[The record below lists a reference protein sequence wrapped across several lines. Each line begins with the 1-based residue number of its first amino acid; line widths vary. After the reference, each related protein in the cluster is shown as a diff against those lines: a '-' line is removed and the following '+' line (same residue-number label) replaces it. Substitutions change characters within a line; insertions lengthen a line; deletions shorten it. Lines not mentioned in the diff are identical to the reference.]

1 MEARAQGGKEGEEE
15 GDGKEVAV
23 EKVFVP
29 VGAIFR
35 VRQLGVETHDGG
47 EDLRE
52 GQDGKAG
59 EEGWICAAGRGAGG
73 GGSGGGFA
81 LQSGK
86 VNTHPCLTSKGQE
99 F

>member
-1 MEARAQGGKEGEEE
+1 MKVGAQGGEQGEEE

-23 EKVFVP
+23 KKVFVP

-52 GQDGKAG
+52 DQDGKAG

-73 GGSGGGFA
+73 GGGSVGFA
-81 LQSGK
+81 LQLEKSISGR
-86 VNTHPCLTSKGQE
+86 G
-99 F
+99 